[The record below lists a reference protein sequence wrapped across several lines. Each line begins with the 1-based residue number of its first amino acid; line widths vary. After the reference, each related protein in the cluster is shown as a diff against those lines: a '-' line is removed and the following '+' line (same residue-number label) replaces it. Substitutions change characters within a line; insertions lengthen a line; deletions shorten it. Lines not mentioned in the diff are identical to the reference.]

1 MDYIVKALGIKVL
14 YRDYETKHYP
24 NFISTRYHLRMVS
37 LEGQKA
43 IFLYPKTKLEQIE
56 TLKKHIARIRTN
68 ENLPV
73 VLILKELTFR
83 QREYL
88 IREKIPFVVEGKQIY
103 LPFMAMYLQERCDAE
118 KQLREEILPSA
129 QMLFLRFLY
138 LGAQELPMSR
148 AAKDLNLTSMSISR
162 ASKQLVEMKLLSV
175 RKDGVQKI
183 LFSNETPEL
192 LFQKTKGKLLNPV
205 KRTVYVPVGLV
216 GAGLLKSGYSAL
228 AEYSMLNMPNVQCFA
243 SDTISE
249 WKKSTT
255 NTLQDSK
262 TQVAVELWRYDPRKL
277 ADGKTVDVLSLA
289 LSLKDDQDERVED
302 AVEDMLRNLWREI
315 DGHRD

>member
-1 MDYIVKALGIKVL
+1 MDYIEKALGIKVV
-14 YRDYETKHYP
+14 YEDAETRHYP
-24 NFISTRYHLRMVS
+24 NFISTRYYLRMVS

-43 IFLYPKTKLEQIE
+43 IFLYPKTELEQIE
-56 TLKKHIARIRTN
+56 TLKKHIARIRID

-73 VLILKELTFR
+73 VLILNRLTFR

-88 IREKIPFVVEGKQIY
+88 IREKIPFVVEGRQIY
-103 LPFMAMYLQERCDAE
+103 LPFMAVYLQERYDAE
-118 KQLREEILPSA
+118 KRPCEEILPSA

-148 AAKDLNLTSMSISR
+148 AANDLNLTPMSISR
-162 ASKQLVEMKLLSV
+162 AARQLVEMKLLSV

-192 LFQKTKGKLLNPV
+192 LFEKAKGKLLNPV
-205 KRTVYVPVGLV
+205 KRTVYVPVELV
-216 GAGLLKSGYSAL
+216 GAGLLKSKYSAL
-228 AEYSMLNMPNVQCFA
+228 AEYSMLNAPNVQCFA
-243 SDTISE
+243 ANSISE
-249 WKKSTT
+249 WKKSAA

-262 TQVAVELWRYDPRKL
+262 TQVAVELWRYDPKKL
-277 ADGKTVDVLSLA
+277 SDDKTVDMLSLA
-289 LSLKDDQDERVED
+289 LSLEDDPDERVEE
-302 AVEDMLRNLWREI
+302 AVEEMLGNLWRQI